1 MQDNYEM
8 KMVLGYVKSILK
20 NKRMA
25 HSNIDNLAN
34 FIDSMIPMLNLSA
47 KHNKLLEI
55 IDESIGW
62 KENRF
67 YPKNKIMAIKNA
79 ISKIIYE
86 HELSCSVENIGELD
100 SRINEFSAVL
110 GLDKDETDFLGFLIR
125 YQCHDQLNQLIN
137 DIANNSFG
145 MKEIYTTCLN
155 TTKDNLMKLLTNHE
169 RLLASGAVEY
179 DGSVGKNFSDCFSVP
194 NIIVA
199 AMQRAN
205 TSGDD
210 ILQFIIGLPEKATLH
225 WQDFDHIANSIDRL
239 LPFLKNSLTQREP
252 GINVLLYGP
261 PGTGKTEFCK
271 TLANRL
277 GVDLYSLTEQSQY
290 GDEPSR
296 SDRLSGYLIAQNLLK
311 KRGDCILLFDE
322 MDDLF
327 SSHLVLSYFNIKASS
342 GSKIFMNRILEDN
355 HIPTIWT
362 INDPQLLDETIIR
375 RMSISIEMK
384 KPDFKTLQKLWEK
397 QLKENGIDVPEE
409 EIEKLAQSGASPA
422 VVDSAVKFSKL
433 SNGNAGDCMFATQN
447 ILKAI
452 DGKCPVSI
460 KRAEDFKY
468 ELVVANNDLKELAN
482 KITNNSNKGCS
493 FCLYGPPGTGKSLY
507 ARHLAKCMNM
517 PVLFKR
523 TSDLLS
529 MWVGG
534 SEKNIASAFSEAI
547 ESNSFLIFD
556 EADSLLSD
564 RSRARASWEVTQVNE
579 MLTWMEQHPL
589 PFVCTTNLINS
600 LDQASMRRFTFKVHF
615 EYLNEIAIS
624 AAFEFFFDM
633 KISAQI
639 AKSLSFVTPG
649 DFAVVKKKIN
659 FLGSKFAV
667 SDIVDMLD
675 EEIKTKNEV
684 FPINIGFQP

>member
-1 MQDNYEM
+1 MQDNYEIQ
-8 KMVLGYVKSILK
+8 MVLGYMKSILK
-20 NKRMA
+20 NRRMA
-25 HSNIDNLAN
+25 YSNINNLAN
-34 FIDSMIPMLNLSA
+34 FIDSMTPMLNLSA
-47 KHNKLLEI
+47 KHNKLFEI
-55 IDESIGW
+55 IEESIGW
-62 KENRF
+62 KANKL
-67 YPKNKIMAIKNA
+67 YSKNKIMAIKNT

-86 HELSCSVENIGELD
+86 HELSCSVENIGEFN
-100 SRINEFSAVL
+100 SRINELSAVL
-110 GLDKDETDFLGFLIR
+110 GIDKEETNFFGFLVR
-125 YQCHDQLNQLIN
+125 YQCHDQFNQLIN
-137 DIANNSFG
+137 DITTNGFG
-145 MKEIYTTCLN
+145 IKEICTTCLN
-155 TTKDNLMKLLTNHE
+155 TTKDKLTKLLTSHE
-169 RLLASGAVEY
+169 RLFASGAIEY
-179 DGSVGKNFSDCFSVP
+179 EGSDGNYLSDCFSVP
-194 NIIVA
+194 NLIVA

-210 ILQFIIGLPEKATLH
+210 ILQFIIGLPEKAILN
-225 WQDFDHIANSIDRL
+225 WQDFDHVANSIDRL

-296 SDRLSGYLIAQNLLK
+296 SDRLSGYRLAQNLLK

-327 SSHLVLSYFNIKASS
+327 SSHLMLPYFDIRASS

-362 INDPQLLDETIIR
+362 INDPQQLDETIIR
-375 RMSISIEMK
+375 RMSIAIEMK
-384 KPDFKTLQKLWEK
+384 KPDSQTLQKLWEK
-397 QLKENGIDVPEE
+397 QLKEKGINVPEE
-409 EIEKLAQSGASPA
+409 EVEKLAQSGASPA
-422 VVDSAVKFSKL
+422 VIDSAVKFSRL
-433 SNGNAGDCMFATQN
+433 SNGNADDCMFATQN
-447 ILKAI
+447 IIKAI
-452 DGKCPVSI
+452 DGNCPVSI
-460 KRAEDFKY
+460 KRTDEFKF
-468 ELVVANNDLKELAN
+468 ELVVANTDLKELAD
-482 KITNNSNKGCS
+482 KITNNSNRGCS

-517 PVLFKR
+517 PVVFKR

-534 SEKNIASAFSEAI
+534 SEKNIASAFSEAL
-547 ESNSFLIFD
+547 ESNSFLMFD

-564 RSRARASWEVTQVNE
+564 RRRARASWEVTQVNE

-589 PFVCTTNLINS
+589 PFVCTTNLIDS

-615 EYLNEIAIS
+615 EYLNEIAVS

-633 KISAQI
+633 EISAQI

-649 DFAVVKKKIN
+649 DFAVVKDKIN
-659 FLGSKFAV
+659 FLGSKSAV

-675 EEIKTKNEV
+675 EEIKAKNEV
-684 FPINIGFQP
+684 FPRNIGFQP